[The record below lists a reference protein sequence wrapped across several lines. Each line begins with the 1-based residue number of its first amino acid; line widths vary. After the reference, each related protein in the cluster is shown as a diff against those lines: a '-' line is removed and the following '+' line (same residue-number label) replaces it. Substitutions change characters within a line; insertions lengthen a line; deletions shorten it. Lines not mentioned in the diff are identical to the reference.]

1 MGQPAFVTQIVNLLN
16 AILTWILIIIP
27 VSGGTMIGWHALQ
40 KQMADGDA
48 GEIADR
54 EKKMKDILKT
64 TVIAFIGA
72 GVVKA
77 LAAFFG

>member
-1 MGQPAFVTQIVNLLN
+1 MQQPEFLSQLVNLLN
-16 AILTWILIIIP
+16 TVLTWILVIIP
-27 VSGGTMIGWHALQ
+27 ISGGTMIGFHALM
-40 KQMADGDA
+40 KQMSDGDA
-48 GEIADR
+48 GEIASRD
-54 EKKMKDILKT
+54 KKMKDILKT